1 MFASTGILF
10 NHESPRRGETFVTR
24 KITRFLARKF
34 YGLEDILYLGNL
46 YSKRD
51 WGHAKDFVEMQW
63 KILQQKK
70 PDDFI
75 ISTGEAYSVKEFI
88 NEACKQIGFKIKW
101 SGKGFNEKATLINKD
116 KKVFIKIDKR
126 YFRPLEVD
134 YLRGKSSKAIKR
146 LNFKPKY
153 SFKRLISDML
163 KADLKIARSEFFLK
177 KMVNKKS
184 KIFITG
190 HKGLVGSSV
199 YNLLKNNGF
208 KNLIIIDKKK
218 LDLLDTKKVYR
229 FIKKK
234 RVDIIIN
241 CAARVGGILANST
254 YPVEFLYENIQMQ
267 NNLLLASKKFKVKR
281 FIFLGSSCI
290 YPRNSKTPINEN
302 QLLSGKLEKTN
313 EAYAIGK
320 ITGIKLSEY
329 LFNQKQLDVIC
340 LMPTN
345 VYGVNDNYD
354 KFSSHVIPGMIMKFI
369 DAIKRNKK
377 SRVTWNRK
385 ANERIYI

>member
-1 MFASTGILF
+1 
-10 NHESPRRGETFVTR
+10 
-24 KITRFLARKF
+24 
-34 YGLEDILYLGNL
+34 
-46 YSKRD
+46 
-51 WGHAKDFVEMQW
+51 
-63 KILQQKK
+63 
-70 PDDFI
+70 
-75 ISTGEAYSVKEFI
+75 
-88 NEACKQIGFKIKW
+88 
-101 SGKGFNEKATLINKD
+101 
-116 KKVFIKIDKR
+116 
-126 YFRPLEVD
+126 
-134 YLRGKSSKAIKR
+134 
-146 LNFKPKY
+146 
-153 SFKRLISDML
+153 
-163 KADLKIARSEFFLK
+163 
-177 KMVNKKS
+177 MVNKKS

-199 YNLLKNNGF
+199 YNLLKKNGF

-267 NNLLLASKKFKVKR
+267 NNLLLASKKFKIKR

-369 DAIKRNKK
+369 DAIKTNKK
-377 SRVTWNRK
+377 KVELLGTGKPMREFIFSDDLANAILFVLKLNTRKLLRVTKGNFPILNVGTEQNISIRSLAILIKKLINYKGEIIFNSKFPDGTIKKNLNSYKIKKLGWKPKINLK
-385 ANERIYI
+385 EGLERIIKTKLNR